1 MINTQVIAPGVL
13 KIVAPKTLAAGDFA
27 ELAPKVEA
35 MMKEQ
40 DNNIRLLI
48 DASRLEGWENIAALE
63 NHAAFVKAHQQKVAR
78 IAVIARHEWQHWLVG
93 AVRVFLHP
101 EVRVFDKGDETGA
114 LQWLEG

>member
-1 MINTQVIAPGVL
+1 MIKTEVIAPGVL
-13 KIVAPKTLAAGDFA
+13 KIVAPQKLAADDFA

-35 MMKEQ
+35 LMTQ
-40 DNNIRLLI
+40 QGDIRLLI

-93 AVRVFLHP
+93 AVKVFLHP
-101 EVRVFDKGDETGA
+101 DVRVFDQGEESAA
-114 LQWLEG
+114 LHWLQG